1 MASNSYSGMLNI
13 TATKSLHY
21 VFLESTGNPSTD
33 PVLLWSN
40 GGPGCSS
47 LLGLFAEN
55 GPYILDNINSKC
67 VENPYRWNVNASL
80 LYIESPAGVGYS
92 HAGTEAD
99 YA

>member
-1 MASNSYSGMLNI
+1 MATPSYSGMLNI

-21 VFLESTGNPSTD
+21 VFIESMNNATTD

-55 GPYILDNINSKC
+55 GPYILDNNNMVC
-67 VENPYRWNVNASL
+67 LENPHTWN
-80 LYIESPAGVGYS
+80 
-92 HAGTEAD
+92 
-99 YA
+99 